1 MVIHDNRAFTLVE
14 ILIYIGI
21 IGAVIVS
28 FMSFMLF
35 ISHTRTTVE
44 VRQEVQSNARIAL
57 DSMLEKIRAANQ
69 INEGASVFGAHPGV
83 LALVQGATNRVFSL
97 DGNGALVMAENGAP
111 PISLTSKKV
120 QVTTLIFTDLSQP
133 WLRGNIR
140 IQLILENNFG
150 KDIVYEYE
158 LQSAAS
164 LRL

>member
-1 MVIHDNRAFTLVE
+1 MYYNKRGFTFIE

-35 ISHTRTTVE
+35 ISHARTTTE
-44 VRQEVQSNARIAL
+44 VKQEVQSNARIGL
-57 DSMLEKIRAANQ
+57 DFMLEKIRAANQ
-69 INEGASVFGAHPGV
+69 INEGASVFGSHPGV
-83 LALVQGATNRVFSL
+83 LALVQGATNRVFSVSA
-97 DGNGALVMAENGAP
+97 NGALVMAENGNS

-120 QVTTLIFTDLSQP
+120 KVNTLIFTNLSQP
-133 WLRGNIR
+133 GQRGNIK

-150 KDIVYEYE
+150 KDIVYAYT